1 MEEPGCSDPGARVL
15 EPGVFRPYLPASS
28 PPRSTSAGGRTGS
41 FSSGT
46 CRWCSRS
53 GWHRG
58 TSVYLQTPEETAHGC
73 WAPASPGSPGATGSR
88 FPGVPRVRGT
98 TRRDRRDHVSAS
110 FPVHL
115 PPGNLNWKLVSFGK
129 PAPLLSPLLS
139 KEQKRC
145 VAPQGRQEIAT
156 KRQ

>member
-1 MEEPGCSDPGARVL
+1 MPSRFVICRLARLAQPSRGAPGCSDGGAPGCSDGGAGVL

-58 TSVYLQTPEETAHGC
+58 TSVYLQTPGETAHGC
-73 WAPASPGSPGATGSR
+73 WAPASPGSPGAMGSR
-88 FPGVPRVRGT
+88 FPSVPRVSGT
-98 TRRDRRDHVSAS
+98 TGGGTGGTTSVLAS
-110 FPVHL
+110 QFTSH
-115 PPGNLNWKLVSFGK
+115 
-129 PAPLLSPLLS
+129 
-139 KEQKRC
+139 
-145 VAPQGRQEIAT
+145 QEI
-156 KRQ
+156 